1 MKHKLKMEFST
12 VRYPP
17 TGTVPNG
24 ATVEDYDYVCA
35 YHNREVEN
43 HVLEALKRRSAA
55 DGWVFVVG
63 CASCQNRY
71 DDERFGVLDR
81 IKYNYEIA
89 VGYLGR
95 WLTILDTKSHRADT
109 EVIQLA
115 KDFLLEMVVS
125 ERVFLEQMAA
135 VTEGLEYQAWVA
147 GQQTPFWISIA
158 HMLLRGA
165 HDWEWQYLRKDCQSC
180 WGDVQQA
187 KAIISE
193 MQERLADQ
201 TFEASIAA
209 ERKRFLSRDVA
220 FEEARTDLISRLF
233 GSDTIG
239 RRRGDIEER
248 LVAWDKGG
256 RGTGFDVWAVRR
268 LSDTSEWADWAVR
281 SECTKAFEKMY
292 CIFYEEWEVCNKIVF
307 K

>member
-43 HVLEALKRRSAA
+43 RVLEALKRRSAA

-63 CASCQNRY
+63 CASCRNRY
-71 DDERFGVLDR
+71 DDERFRVLDR

-95 WLTILDTKSHRADT
+95 WLTILDTKST

-125 ERVFLEQMAA
+125 ERVFLEQTAA
-135 VTEGLEYQAWVA
+135 VTEGLEYQAWA
-147 GQQTPFWISIA
+147 AQWQTPFWISIA
-158 HMLLRGA
+158 HMLSRGA
-165 HDWEWQYLRKDCQSC
+165 HDWEWQDLQKDCQSC

-193 MQERLADQ
+193 MQESLADQ

-220 FEEARTDLISRLF
+220 FEEARTDLMSRLF
-233 GSDTIG
+233 GSNTIG

-292 CIFYEEWEVCNKIVF
+292 YIFYEEWEVCDKIML

>member
-12 VRYPP
+12 LRYP
-17 TGTVPNG
+17 TRTVPNVV
-24 ATVEDYDYVCA
+24 TVEYYVCA

-71 DDERFGVLDR
+71 DDERFGAVDR

-125 ERVFLEQMAA
+125 ERVFLEQTAA
-135 VTEGLEYQAWVA
+135 VTEGLEYQAWA
-147 GQQTPFWISIA
+147 AQWQTPFWISIA
-158 HMLLRGA
+158 HMLPRGA
-165 HDWEWQYLRKDCQSC
+165 HDWNWQDLQKECQSC

-220 FEEARTDLISRLF
+220 FEEARTDLISMLF
-233 GSDTIG
+233 GSGTIG

-292 CIFYEEWEVCNKIVF
+292 CIFYEEWEVCDKIML